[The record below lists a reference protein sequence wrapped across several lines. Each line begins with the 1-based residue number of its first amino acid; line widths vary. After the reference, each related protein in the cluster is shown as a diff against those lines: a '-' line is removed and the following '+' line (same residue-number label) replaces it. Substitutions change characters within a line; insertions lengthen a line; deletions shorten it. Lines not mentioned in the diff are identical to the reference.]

1 MPLHHVRPSRL
12 ALHALSGGLGGRSI
26 FDACAGYCRKQSRS
40 FRMSALRRTRP
51 RAAFADVH
59 ARDRIAALYARQGS
73 VHFAPERRLSK
84 RIAASNP
91 SRYVRCDLYPQSA
104 DVIHVDMLA
113 IPFDNESFDFVIAN
127 HVLEHVDDDLKA
139 LAEIRRVLRIGGY
152 AILQTPY
159 SNKLHHTWQD
169 AGVADDQSR
178 LQVYGQED
186 HVRLFGRDIFQRFEW
201 QVWCRMCA
209 SMPMCLQ
216 MSMRRNRGSIQP
228 SHFFCSSAHLQ
239 RNNQIFPN

>member
-59 ARDRIAALYARQGS
+59 ARDRLLPSMQGKE
-73 VHFAPERRLSK
+73 VLHFAPERRLSK

-104 DVIHVDMLA
+104 EV
-113 IPFDNESFDFVIAN
+113 
-127 HVLEHVDDDLKA
+127 
-139 LAEIRRVLRIGGY
+139 
-152 AILQTPY
+152 
-159 SNKLHHTWQD
+159 
-169 AGVADDQSR
+169 
-178 LQVYGQED
+178 
-186 HVRLFGRDIFQRFEW
+186 
-201 QVWCRMCA
+201 
-209 SMPMCLQ
+209 SM
-216 MSMRRNRGSIQP
+216 
-228 SHFFCSSAHLQ
+228 
-239 RNNQIFPN
+239 

>member
-1 MPLHHVRPSRL
+1 MYS
-12 ALHALSGGLGGRSI
+12 
-26 FDACAGYCRKQSRS
+26 
-40 FRMSALRRTRP
+40 
-51 RAAFADVH
+51 
-59 ARDRIAALYARQGS
+59 
-73 VHFAPERRLSK
+73 
-84 RIAASNP
+84 
-91 SRYVRCDLYPQSA
+91 
-104 DVIHVDMLA
+104 
-113 IPFDNESFDFVIAN
+113 
-127 HVLEHVDDDLKA
+127 EHVDERLKA

-169 AGVADDQSR
+169 AGVADDQPR
-178 LQVYGQED
+178 LQCMARRIMSGCSGATSSSGSN
-186 HVRLFGRDIFQRFEW
+186 R